1 MGLVQGSFNQGY
13 VTLLGETVGRQCA
26 CNALFSI
33 CWSVVSSIVIKGTRA
48 KDVNYFFKGVLKKIK
63 PLFLTPN
70 VFFSA
75 FKDKWFVFYLFIN
88 HIFTLKDIN

>member
-1 MGLVQGSFNQGY
+1 MLSTELDLQHSSVEITSSLKHSGDVELNPLSQKIMGLVQGSFNQGY

-48 KDVNYFFKGVLKKIK
+48 KDVNYFFKGVLKK
-63 PLFLTPN
+63 
-70 VFFSA
+70 
-75 FKDKWFVFYLFIN
+75 
-88 HIFTLKDIN
+88 

>member
-48 KDVNYFFKGVLKKIK
+48 KDVNYFFRGVLKKIK
-63 PLFLTPN
+63 PLFLTPS
-70 VFFSA
+70 VFFFNLKASG
-75 FKDKWFVFYLFIN
+75 LCFISLSI
-88 HIFTLKDIN
+88 IFLH